1 MPRLSRYFIKAGL
14 LYLVGAFTLGL
25 LIAARMPLGLPVW
38 LSAFSP
44 VLAHLFVVG
53 WITQLIM
60 GVAWWMFPKVSKE
73 NPRGDVRFG
82 WLIFALLNI
91 GLLLRL
97 AAEPLVTLDPATP
110 FGWILIASAVCQLL
124 AGWGIVIALWPR
136 VKER

>member
-14 LYLVGAFTLGL
+14 IYLIAAFTLGFWV
-25 LIAARMPLGLPVW
+25 AARVPLGLPEW

-53 WITQLIM
+53 SITQLIM
-60 GVAWWMFPKVSKE
+60 GVAYWMFPKLSKD

-82 WLIFALLNI
+82 WIIFALLNI
-91 GLLLRL
+91 GLLLRVV
-97 AAEPLVTLDPATP
+97 AEPVMTLDPNAP
-110 FGWILIASAVCQLL
+110 LGWALIASAICQLL